1 MFGAGATGEDELF
14 LESLA
19 CAMGPNGGIAGS
31 DAGFL
36 CERFECALRE
46 VDFPDDLSICR
57 FKLVEDVVDA
67 LTDDLLSRWIKLGFD
82 GKIVGP
88 LLQGA
93 IFGGAMTI
101 VVDDGVAQDAV
112 EPCNGGLMAAERS
125 GLLHRTDVG
134 GLDDVLGGG
143 AGAHSSFDE
152 L

>member
-1 MFGAGATGEDELF
+1 MFGAGATGEDGLF

-19 CAMGPNGGIAGS
+19 CAMGPNGGIAGG

-36 CERFECALRE
+36 CERFECVLCE
-46 VDFPDDLSICR
+46 VNFADDFGICR
-57 FKLVEDVVDA
+57 LELLEDVVDA
-67 LTDDLLSRWIKLGFD
+67 LTDDLLSGRIKLSFD

-88 LLQGA
+88 LFESA

-101 VVDDGVAQDAV
+101 VVDHGVAQDAV
-112 EPCNGGLMAAERS
+112 EPCDGGLVAAERC

-143 AGAHSSFDE
+143 AGAHSSLDE